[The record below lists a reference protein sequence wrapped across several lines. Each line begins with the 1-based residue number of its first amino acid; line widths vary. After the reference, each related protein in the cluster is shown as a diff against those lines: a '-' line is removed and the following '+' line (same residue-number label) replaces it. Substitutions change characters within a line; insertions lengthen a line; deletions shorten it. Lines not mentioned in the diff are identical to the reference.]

1 MVNRVLRLW
10 TIYARMD
17 SMWLMRD
24 FNRFVLYATTDVLM
38 NFVSVMGIWL
48 IAARFDGIGG
58 MTVHQL
64 LFMLGYS
71 ITVGGV
77 TFSLFGFNV
86 FHISRKIGRGQ
97 MDHLLIMPQPIWVT
111 LLTEGFTP
119 VSGGGVLL
127 SGIAVMAFALSRID
141 NVLTAA
147 FMVGMVVCIVLSV
160 AVSVSFSFL
169 WGSLAFY
176 SPTGAEEV
184 CTSVSE
190 FFASLRSFPLN
201 GLGGLGKLVML
212 SALPAGL
219 YAWFPS
225 MALMGLSDRVNI
237 LLLAAIGLAY
247 FLLVTIIFKRGLRYY
262 VTNGSYRYF
271 DRGHRR

>member
-1 MVNRVLRLW
+1 MLRLW
-10 TIYARMD
+10 SIYARMD
-17 SMWLMRD
+17 VMWLMRD
-24 FNRFVLYATTDVLM
+24 FNRFLLYAATDVLI
-38 NFVSVMGIWL
+38 NFASVTGIWL
-48 IAARFDGIGG
+48 IAAKFDGIGG
-58 MTVHQL
+58 MTIHQL

-71 ITVGGV
+71 IAVGGV

-97 MDHLLIMPQPIWVT
+97 MDHVLIMPQPIWVT

-119 VSGGGVLL
+119 ASGGGVLL
-127 SGIAVMAFALSRID
+127 SGIGVMAFALTKTGDAVS
-141 NVLTAA
+141 VA
-147 FMVGMVVCIVLSV
+147 FLIGLVACIVLSV
-160 AVSVSFSFL
+160 AISVSFSFL

-190 FFASLRSFPLN
+190 LFASLRSFPLN
-201 GLGGLGKLVML
+201 GVGGLGKFVML
-212 SALPAGL
+212 SFLPAGL

-225 MALMGLSDRVNI
+225 MALMGLSNRTNI
-237 LLLAAIGLAY
+237 LWLAAIGLAY
-247 FLLVTIIFKRGLRYY
+247 FAAVLIIFKRGLRYY
-262 VTNGSYRYF
+262 GTNGSYRYL